1 MMGQQNVN
9 PNDPNHEV
17 HYHLICLK
25 CGAIRDV
32 KDSMLESI
40 NEHVKNEYGF
50 STTQTKL
57 SLYGLCEDCER
68 FMKKK

>member
-1 MMGQQNVN
+1 MMGQQNVH

-40 NEHVKNEYGF
+40 NEHVKM
-50 STTQTKL
+50 STVFLQPKRNFP
-57 SLYGLCEDCER
+57 YMDYVRDCER

>member
-1 MMGQQNVN
+1 MMGQQNVH

-32 KDSMLESI
+32 KDNMLEAI
-40 NEHVKNEYGF
+40 NE
-50 STTQTKL
+50 T
-57 SLYGLCEDCER
+57 CE
-68 FMKKK
+68 K